1 MSAGSDTNK
10 NQPIRMNKDKL
21 IRGAI
26 GAVVIAL
33 AALIAVKP
41 NVPTEFHS
49 RYLSNIDTLDSLSDT
64 LIRNHLLVRNGIV
77 NHYDDLEA
85 TLLKMERSA
94 NLAALPPEHVGNAFE
109 ETAKSLSTDYLSD
122 IQEVRQLVNVSKRS
136 IGLLK
141 NSNKALSVA
150 VSEISAM
157 ALDPGAQQ
165 SGSQLQPLVI
175 QFKQILAS
183 DNNQQAV
190 SEVLD
195 KLRNA
200 NTPETLLARLALH
213 SGLLDSYQPPLLV
226 ASDKMYELVDSLKQ
240 PDELRLAYKARHNA
254 TLQRSEWALWASYA
268 LALFLVVLA
277 LLLAAI
283 GDKARNMAELA
294 LAESASSKKEV
305 EQKVEDTRQA
315 VTRCNEVL
323 QKISQGDFTARVADT
338 FSDELEHLKSG
349 INGAADSIEFTM
361 QELQR
366 IMHAMTCGNFTV
378 ELDHRVKGNLRDQ
391 VAQTNS
397 SLQFTMDSI
406 GSIMENMMNG
416 NFSERIE
423 LELEGSFETLKN
435 TVNSSQQSLE
445 KSLAE
450 ITNVVHNQAEGDF
463 TQRINGEWPGE
474 LGALSESI
482 NSTSRA
488 VEDMVKGIQILSKE
502 VAGSSQVVMKN
513 AENLQ
518 SKFAI
523 QNQSIDDAKTAA
535 QAVGTLIVKN
545 NESTNS
551 ASELARNS
559 EKKTTECQQI
569 SASATVAMK
578 SIIDRTTEI
587 CGITKTIRSIA
598 SKTNLL
604 SLNAAVEAARAREHG
619 KGFTVVAEEVR
630 SLAKMTAAASTSIE
644 KLITETN
651 KQVAVGSDSVT
662 HTAKALEN
670 IETSISDVNELSLQI
685 SNASSTQL
693 EELENMST
701 RVNEALSMTHESE
714 ALAAESVLQSQSLD
728 LLANQMAKKI
738 EFFKVGQ
745 PA

>member
-1 MSAGSDTNK
+1 MNTNSDT
-10 NQPIRMNKDKL
+10 QSTQSTRMKKDSV

-26 GAVVIAL
+26 GAIVIAL
-33 AALIAVKP
+33 AALIAIKP

-49 RYLSNIDTLDSLSDT
+49 RYLSNLDTLDSLSDT
-64 LIRNHLLVRNGIV
+64 LIRNHLLVRNGLV

-85 TLLKMERSA
+85 TLLRMERSA
-94 NLAALPPEHVGNAFE
+94 NLATLPPEHVGSAFE
-109 ETAKSLSTDYLSD
+109 KTAKALSADYLSD
-122 IQEVRQLVNVSKRS
+122 IQEVRQLVDVSKRS

-141 NSNKALSVA
+141 NSNKALSAA

-157 ALDPGAQQ
+157 ALEPGAQQ
-165 SGSQLQPLVI
+165 TSSQIQPLVI
-175 QFKQILAS
+175 QLKQRLAT

-190 SEVLD
+190 SELLN
-195 KLRNA
+195 KLRSA
-200 NTPETLLARLALH
+200 NVPQTLLARLALH
-213 SGLLDSYQPPLLV
+213 SGMLNSYQEPLLI
-226 ASDKMYELVDSLKQ
+226 ASKTMYEIVDSLKQ
-240 PDELRLAYKARHNA
+240 PGKLRQTYQGRHYDV
-254 TLQRSEWALWASYA
+254 LERSEWALWASYA
-268 LALFLVVLA
+268 LAFSLVVLA

-283 GDKARNMAELA
+283 GDKARNTAELA
-294 LAESASSKKEV
+294 LAESASAKQEV
-305 EQKVEDTRQA
+305 EQKVEDTRKA
-315 VTRCNEVL
+315 VNRCNDVL
-323 QKISQGDFTARVADT
+323 HNISNGDFTARVADT
-338 FSDELEHLKSG
+338 FSDELDHLKSG

-361 QELQR
+361 LELQR

-378 ELDHRVKGNLRDQ
+378 ELDPRVKGNLRDQ

-406 GSIMENMMNG
+406 GCIMENMMNG

-423 LELEGSFETLKN
+423 LELQGSFNTLKN

-450 ITNVVHNQAEGDF
+450 ITSVVHKQAEGDF
-463 TQRINGEWPGE
+463 TQRIKGEWPGE
-474 LGALSESI
+474 LGALSNSI

-488 VEDMVKGIQILSKE
+488 VQDMVKGVQTLSRE
-502 VAGSSQVVMKN
+502 VAGSSQLVMEN
-513 AENLQ
+513 AENLK
-518 SKFAI
+518 SKFEI

-535 QAVGTLIVKN
+535 QAVGELIIKN

-551 ASELARNS
+551 ASELAKNS
-559 EKKTTECQQI
+559 EKRTTECQQI
-569 SASATVAMK
+569 STNATVAMK

-587 CGITKTIRSIA
+587 CGITKTIRGIA

-604 SLNAAVEAARAREHG
+604 SLNAAVEAARAKEHG

-644 KLITETN
+644 ELITETN

-670 IETSISDVNELSLQI
+670 IEISISDVSELSLQI

-693 EELENMST
+693 VELENMST
-701 RVNEALSMTHESE
+701 RVNDALSMTHESE
-714 ALAAESVLQSQSLD
+714 ALAAASVLQSQSLD
-728 LLANQMAKKI
+728 SLAHQMAEKI
-738 EFFKVGQ
+738 EFFKVS
-745 PA
+745 